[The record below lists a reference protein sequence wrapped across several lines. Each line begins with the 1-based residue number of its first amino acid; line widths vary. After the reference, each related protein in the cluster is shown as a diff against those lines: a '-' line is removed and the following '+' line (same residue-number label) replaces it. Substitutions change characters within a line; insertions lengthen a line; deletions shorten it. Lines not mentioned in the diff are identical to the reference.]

1 VSLYKSKSINDGAL
15 LLAFGMFVA
24 GLVSLL
30 VVPDARLLLN
40 DPMNAYKSK
49 TIVAHFQFIF
59 SMAVIALSLVIAAKG
74 RISAYIRPIFNPAFA
89 GVKYIVSYMDR
100 FSGGWR
106 LPVLLLP
113 FVIFDALAITF
124 ISNQSPWL
132 TPDSIEFLGFAPW
145 RTFGYPLLLRSLG
158 LWFPHLVWIVLL
170 QYVAT
175 LGVILVYAEA
185 VNRMFNSPVIGFLI
199 GFTLLTSWPF
209 LFYSFALLADQ
220 MFFIFLT
227 AHFASLCFA
236 AKLPTRSAFLSA
248 GVFAGL
254 AIIFKPAGLFLLF
267 AMPLLLISFRHRI
280 RAVIGYLFLPY
291 FIGLAGLLGV
301 NYSINSDFT
310 LTSLG
315 GVTTSVNSYLL
326 LRENTTAEPSELAV
340 NMAKAGARHRNA
352 YAKLNSAATRS
363 DYFRDHV
370 TDLNTQAVRATLK
383 YLKNRDGLEA
393 SDRTTANKIMNYFG
407 ERSLLNRRYNEF
419 VDTEFRQMPWFEG
432 TQYWSQ
438 VNRTL
443 KNIAI
448 GAILENKTGWL
459 KMSWRKFYSGWF
471 EVIPF
476 FSMRRNLGPNDYL
489 AGDVSSGLKKGR
501 QEEGWWYGAIS
512 KYWVYAFD
520 LIASVMFFVSV
531 ILPLP
536 LIILGVIVVLI
547 IGVVG
552 ALFRHNQLN
561 PILGV
566 VTYSAL
572 CLILYHLE
580 MSLVQIHFPRL
591 LTAGMPMAALLL
603 YSVFKLNQLIRNY
616 EN

>member
-1 VSLYKSKSINDGAL
+1 
-15 LLAFGMFVA
+15 MFVA

-220 MFFIFLT
+220 MFFNF
-227 AHFASLCFA
+227 FD
-236 AKLPTRSAFLSA
+236 SAFC
-248 GVFAGL
+248 
-254 AIIFKPAGLFLLF
+254 I
-267 AMPLLLISFRHRI
+267 AMFRR
-280 RAVIGYLFLPY
+280 
-291 FIGLAGLLGV
+291 
-301 NYSINSDFT
+301 
-310 LTSLG
+310 
-315 GVTTSVNSYLL
+315 
-326 LRENTTAEPSELAV
+326 
-340 NMAKAGARHRNA
+340 
-352 YAKLNSAATRS
+352 
-363 DYFRDHV
+363 
-370 TDLNTQAVRATLK
+370 
-383 YLKNRDGLEA
+383 
-393 SDRTTANKIMNYFG
+393 
-407 ERSLLNRRYNEF
+407 
-419 VDTEFRQMPWFEG
+419 
-432 TQYWSQ
+432 
-438 VNRTL
+438 
-443 KNIAI
+443 
-448 GAILENKTGWL
+448 
-459 KMSWRKFYSGWF
+459 
-471 EVIPF
+471 
-476 FSMRRNLGPNDYL
+476 
-489 AGDVSSGLKKGR
+489 
-501 QEEGWWYGAIS
+501 
-512 KYWVYAFD
+512 
-520 LIASVMFFVSV
+520 
-531 ILPLP
+531 
-536 LIILGVIVVLI
+536 
-547 IGVVG
+547 
-552 ALFRHNQLN
+552 
-561 PILGV
+561 
-566 VTYSAL
+566 
-572 CLILYHLE
+572 
-580 MSLVQIHFPRL
+580 
-591 LTAGMPMAALLL
+591 
-603 YSVFKLNQLIRNY
+603 
-616 EN
+616 